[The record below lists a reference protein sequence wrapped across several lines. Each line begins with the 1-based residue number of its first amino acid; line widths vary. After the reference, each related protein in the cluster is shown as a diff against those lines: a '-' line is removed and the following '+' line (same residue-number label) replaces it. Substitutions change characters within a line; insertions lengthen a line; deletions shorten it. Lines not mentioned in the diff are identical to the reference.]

1 MELYQLSFHAIQ
13 LPNKGGYFRV
23 SSPYAK
29 VKITSGPN
37 VGKVLGETEHVP
49 HGLNPDW
56 VKILTLEFS
65 PSEITNLEVTIWDY
79 RGDGKEPLWL
89 GEANFEATSVYQE
102 AGHTQSQQM
111 GKRDSSRYVLFIV
124 CVFVVALLVNMHLL
138 IPFLMTV

>member
-1 MELYQLSFHAIQ
+1 MERYQLSLHATQ
-13 LPNKGGYFRV
+13 LPDKGGLFRV
-23 SSPYAK
+23 SSPYAQ

-37 VGKVLGETEHVP
+37 VGKMLGETEPVP

-56 VKILTLEFS
+56 VKILTLEFT

-79 RGDGKEPLWL
+79 RNGKEPLWL

-102 AGHTQSQQM
+102 AGHTKSQQI

-124 CVFVVALLVNMHLL
+124 YVFVVAPHSHT
-138 IPFLMTV
+138 FLMTV